1 MPSNPDNR
9 PIAVTRDDAGLHAE
23 EVHPGL
29 QSVVFLHG
37 VGRDRRTFAP
47 LAGRLGELWNP
58 WLLDFRGHGRSPR
71 GADVSLVADHVR
83 DLRRWLIGRWQRPV
97 VLYGHSLG
105 AMVATAMAAAEPDL
119 VAALV
124 LEDPPFQTMGDR
136 IHGSFWEHYFR
147 GLHDL
152 LATPSP
158 TPLVERLAAIPI
170 PSPTGGWVPLG
181 QLRDAASLRFGAEC
195 LSTVDPEVFRSLPSG
210 RWLEGYDVPAN
221 IGAIRCPVFLIQG
234 DPALGSALTDEDA
247 RRFDAVPG
255 GCQRI
260 RIPGKGHL
268 MHWPSP
274 DPVLPI
280 FDDLA
285 TMLRI
290 QPGR

>member
-1 MPSNPDNR
+1 
-9 PIAVTRDDAGLHAE
+9 
-23 EVHPGL
+23 
-29 QSVVFLHG
+29 
-37 VGRDRRTFAP
+37 
-47 LAGRLGELWNP
+47 
-58 WLLDFRGHGRSPR
+58 
-71 GADVSLVADHVR
+71 
-83 DLRRWLIGRWQRPV
+83 

-147 GLHDL
+147 GLRDL

-195 LSTVDPEVFRSLPSG
+195 LSTVNPEVFRSLPSG